1 MTKFYWAHALLF
13 ACATTLVVGC
23 SDDVDI
29 DPGDDEPAETIDDD
43 AQDDD
48 SVSRLQDDRRFEVD
62 PATLAFEAPNSG
74 IETDRFTGVMANGAG
89 YRIEVP
95 REGWNERLVM
105 YAHGYRGE
113 GAELTVSNPALRE
126 YYIRQGYAWAASSYS
141 ANYYD
146 VRAGLEDTNALAN
159 AFVSIAA
166 DNGRSLATPAKI
178 YITGDSMGGHVTAA
192 AVEAE
197 TRRDAANQ
205 VTYAGA
211 VPRCGVVG
219 GTYECNYLLNVTFA
233 AQHVAGLGPDQYP
246 ADFDQSA
253 IDAVL
258 WEQAPSFVSQGEPT
272 EAGLK
277 LENIV
282 RTLSGGERPAFEQGF
297 RGGYYNVVMGT
308 GGRDGTVNGVL
319 GRDLPDNIGVHYNY
333 DGDPDRA
340 SSAETAFNE
349 SILRVRSDPA
359 ANGRRDDGVRYIP
372 RVNGEF
378 SVPVVTLHDLGD
390 LYVPFVHEQ
399 IYRARAEAQGSGDW
413 LVQRAIRASPHCD
426 FTQAERQS
434 AFDAMIAWEQTGQ
447 KPAGD
452 DVSREAIEAPTYG
465 CQFTTETRP
474 GIAACPTEAAARAG
488 L

>member
-13 ACATTLVVGC
+13 ACAATLVVGC
-23 SDDVDI
+23 SDDAKI
-29 DPGDDEPAETIDDD
+29 NTGGDDPAAGIDDD
-43 AQDDD
+43 TQDNHDA
-48 SVSRLQDDRRFEVD
+48 SRLQDERRFEVD
-62 PATLAFEAPNSG
+62 PAALAFEAPESS
-74 IETDRFTGVMANGAG
+74 IETDRFAGVMANGAG

-95 REGWNERLVM
+95 RDNWNGRLVM

-113 GAELTVSNPALRE
+113 GSVLTVSNPALRE
-126 YYIRQGYAWAASSYS
+126 YYIQQGYAWAASSYS
-141 ANYYD
+141 TNYYD

-159 AFVSIAA
+159 AFVAIAA
-166 DNGRSLATPAKI
+166 DNGRSLSAPSKV

-192 AVEAE
+192 AIEAE
-197 TRRDAANQ
+197 TRREAANQ

-219 GTYECNYLLNVTFA
+219 GTYEFDYLLNVTFA
-233 AQHVAGLGPDQYP
+233 AQHVADMGPDQYP

-258 WEQAPSFVSQGEPT
+258 WEQAPSFEAQGEPT
-272 EAGLK
+272 DAGLR

-282 RTLSGGERPAFEQGF
+282 RTLSGGDRPAFEQGF

-308 GGRDGTVNGVL
+308 GGRDGTVNGIL
-319 GRDLPDNIGVHYNY
+319 TRNLSGNIGVTYNY
-333 DGDPDRA
+333 DGDANA
-340 SSAETAFNE
+340 STPEELAFNE
-349 SILRVRSDPA
+349 SMLRVRPDPA
-359 ANGRRDDGVRYIP
+359 ANGPRDDGVRYIP

-378 SVPVVTLHDLGD
+378 NVPVVTLHDLGD

-399 IYRARAEAQGSGDW
+399 IYRERAEAQGSGDW

-434 AFDAMIAWEQTGQ
+434 AFDDMIAWEQTGE
-447 KPAGD
+447 KPEGD
-452 DVSREAIEAPTYG
+452 DVSREAVDTSDYG
-465 CQFTTETRP
+465 CRFTTETRP
-474 GIAACPTEAAARAG
+474 GIAACPAS
-488 L
+488 